1 MPQPS
6 SVAQLPTEV
15 RTQLDQ
21 RLLAS
26 GFSGYTDLTDWLQ
39 DQGYEISRSAVG
51 RHASKFKARMERL
64 RETTAMAKEAGAL
77 LDDEGAHG
85 ATAVALAQSNL
96 IELLFTYQDVTEET
110 DIEKRSKMISQMSK
124 SAAELMRAEVVQQKH
139 KADVRSRA
147 QAAADEIDE
156 VVRKAGLSDDA
167 ANQIRA
173 KILGVAS

>member
-6 SVAQLPTEV
+6 SVSQLPTEV

-39 DQGYEISRSAVG
+39 GEGFEISRSAVG
-51 RHASKFKARMERL
+51 RHASKFKQRMERL
-64 RETTAMAKEAGAL
+64 RETTAMAKEAGSL

-96 IELLFTYQDVTEET
+96 IELLFLYQEADKET
-110 DIEKRSKMISQMSK
+110 DLELKSKMVGQMSK

-147 QAAADEIDE
+147 QAAADEVDE
-156 VVRKAGLSDDA
+156 VVRAAGLSNDA
-167 ANQIRA
+167 AENIRA
-173 KILGVAS
+173 RILGIA